1 MVAVTLD
8 TLVAFAVEAAH
19 VGCGRTARC
28 APLFFGDIGGGRA
41 MVAPALDALVTFSTE
56 AAHAACSTT
65 ARCGTAG

>member
-1 MVAVTLD
+1 
-8 TLVAFAVEAAH
+8 
-19 VGCGRTARC
+19 
-28 APLFFGDIGGGRA
+28 